1 MSFSWEPFGPSRREG
16 PTAAPAPLAP
26 VPEPAAAP
34 VPAREPARQ
43 LAVLTCMDCRIDP
56 LRVLGLQLGDAV
68 VLRNAG
74 AQWSD
79 DVVRALRLSRGLG
92 VTQVQVLAHTDCAA
106 FGGDDEAAEGSAG
119 RTAARIRAAIP
130 ELHVK
135 AGVLDLGT
143 GLSRPAAAR
152 RPSD

>member
-16 PTAAPAPLAP
+16 PAPEPAPLAP
-26 VPEPAAAP
+26 VPEPAAAG
-34 VPAREPARQ
+34 PAREPARQ

-56 LRVLGLQLGDAV
+56 LRTLGLTVGDAV

-79 DVVRALRLSRGLG
+79 DVARGLRLARGLG
-92 VTQVQVLAHTDCAA
+92 VTKVQVLAHTDCGAFESDDRAA
-106 FGGDDEAAEGSAG
+106 EAAAR
-119 RTAARIRAAIP
+119 RTAERIRAAIP
-130 ELHVK
+130 ELHVE
-135 AGVLDLGT
+135 ASLLDIRT

-152 RPSD
+152 RPSG

>member
-1 MSFSWEPFGPSRREG
+1 MSFSWEPFGPTRREG
-16 PTAAPAPLAP
+16 PAAAPAPLAP

-56 LRVLGLQLGDAV
+56 LRALGLQLGDAV

-79 DVVRALRLSRGLG
+79 DVARALRLSRGLG
-92 VTQVQVLAHTDCAA
+92 VTRVQVLAHTDCAA
-106 FGGDDEAAEGSAG
+106 FSGDDEAAEAG
-119 RTAARIRAAIP
+119 ARRTEARIRASIP
-130 ELHVK
+130 ELHVS
-135 AGVLDLGT
+135 AAVLDLGT
-143 GLSRPAAAR
+143 GVSRPAAAR
-152 RPSD
+152 PPSD

>member
-16 PTAAPAPLAP
+16 PAAAPAPLAP
-26 VPEPAAAP
+26 AAEPAAAP
-34 VPAREPARQ
+34 SREPARQ

-56 LRVLGLQLGDAV
+56 LRTLGLQIGDAV

-79 DVVRALRLSRGLG
+79 DVARSLRLSLGLG

-106 FGGDDEAAEGSAG
+106 FGGDDQASESAAR

-130 ELHVK
+130 DLQVQV
-135 AGVLDLGT
+135 AVLDVTT
-143 GLSRPAAAR
+143 GVSRPAA
-152 RPSD
+152 